1 MCVYAPVHACVYVY
15 VTVCESVCE
24 KREQVNHDYAV
35 FIPLL
40 VNVNRYKLV
49 LYLCTK
55 HIDSVWIRDKDLL
68 EYSGMINT
76 YDKHIHLCSDVIH
89 DVIMT
94 VMTKITAVMVIVL
107 QVQELNQEQEYELLA
122 LRSEVQTEKQ
132 TRCDLE
138 FKLQET
144 EQMLDEVKVNGD
156 TVQRSLKAK
165 VRWRWER

>member
-1 MCVYAPVHACVYVY
+1 MLRCAL
-15 VTVCESVCE
+15 
-24 KREQVNHDYAV
+24 N
-35 FIPLL
+35 
-40 VNVNRYKLV
+40 
-49 LYLCTK
+49 
-55 HIDSVWIRDKDLL
+55 
-68 EYSGMINT
+68 
-76 YDKHIHLCSDVIH
+76 VIH

-94 VMTKITAVMVIVL
+94 VMTKITAVVVIVF